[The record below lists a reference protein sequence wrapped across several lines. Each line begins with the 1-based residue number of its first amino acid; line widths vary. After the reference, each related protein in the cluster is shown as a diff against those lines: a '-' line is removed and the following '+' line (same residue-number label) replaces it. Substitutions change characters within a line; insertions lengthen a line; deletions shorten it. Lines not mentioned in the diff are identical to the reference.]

1 MFSVVIPLYNKE
13 LSIIET
19 INSVLGQDFDDYEII
34 VINDGSTDNS
44 RQKVYSIIDSRI
56 RIIDQANGGVSSAR
70 NRGIN
75 EAKYEWIA
83 FLDGDDLWKNNHLQ
97 TFKKMI
103 TNYSEYKVFCTSY
116 ITSNQV
122 FPDFENNSEVIID
135 DYFYES
141 SKKPFCWTSITCVNK
156 SVLTD
161 VGGFNVQLNRGE
173 DLDLWAR
180 IGRKYKFVKS
190 NIITGIYRID
200 AENRSNLINYD
211 IKRSFLSVIN
221 LTESGL
227 SQSEYLYK
235 RKMLKKN
242 IMRFLKS
249 GKYKELFFVAKKL
262 IR

>member
-122 FPDFENNSEVIID
+122 FPD
-135 DYFYES
+135 
-141 SKKPFCWTSITCVNK
+141 
-156 SVLTD
+156 
-161 VGGFNVQLNRGE
+161 
-173 DLDLWAR
+173 
-180 IGRKYKFVKS
+180 
-190 NIITGIYRID
+190 
-200 AENRSNLINYD
+200 
-211 IKRSFLSVIN
+211 
-221 LTESGL
+221 
-227 SQSEYLYK
+227 
-235 RKMLKKN
+235 
-242 IMRFLKS
+242 
-249 GKYKELFFVAKKL
+249 
-262 IR
+262 